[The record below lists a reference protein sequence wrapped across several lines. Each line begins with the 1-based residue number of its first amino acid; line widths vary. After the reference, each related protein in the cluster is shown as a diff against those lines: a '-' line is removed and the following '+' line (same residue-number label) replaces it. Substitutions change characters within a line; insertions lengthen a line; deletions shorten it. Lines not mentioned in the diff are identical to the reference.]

1 MTRNGHRDTVQL
13 DLTLPLERFGLIGG
27 LLKGTGTWLHSQVRH
42 PTTGELRRISL
53 DEPFTGSLTLT
64 DDLPKLNSTW
74 TVALTSGTRQTSYLI
89 DEIDAE
95 IEAANLDLSWEYRPN
110 PRLSILAQLTNV
122 TRHGLERLQEI
133 YGGLRST
140 EPLAQTERF
149 RVRIPAAF
157 YLRVRRSW

>member
-13 DLTLPLERFGLIGG
+13 DLTLPLEQFGLIGG
-27 LLKGTGTWLHSQVRH
+27 LLKGTGTWLHSQVRD

-95 IEAANLDLSWEYRPN
+95 IEAAP
-110 PRLSILAQLTNV
+110 PRSFLGIQAEPSALHSGAT
-122 TRHGLERLQEI
+122 HERDTP
-133 YGGLRST
+133 R
-140 EPLAQTERF
+140 A
-149 RVRIPAAF
+149 
-157 YLRVRRSW
+157 